1 MRYDLEK
8 RGNTPLYLYLYECIR
23 GDILNGVLP
32 AGTRLPSKR
41 NFAADQGIAVI
52 TAENAYAQL
61 LSEGY
66 ITSRS
71 RSGFYVSEISEGAD
85 LSQAFRQASGAVSA
99 PSAESDSNSSMVAV
113 SGSAEKTRSAK
124 KQPAESFI
132 DFTSG
137 RLHADAFPF
146 STWSK
151 LLRRILADQEGN
163 FLQAAPSMGIPEL
176 QEAIAAYLLQAK
188 GLYVQPS
195 HIFIGPGTEYL
206 HSVVLQLL
214 GGAAIT
220 AVEDP
225 GYKKIGQLYEGAGH
239 KCVHIPV
246 DEKGLRVDLLYG
258 SNIRLLHTSP
268 SHHFPTGCVMPVGRR
283 SKLLAWA
290 ASEDAYIIE
299 DDYDSEFRFNGKPI
313 PPLSVLDSER
323 VIYMNTFTKTLA
335 PSIRIAYMV
344 LPDALLSIYKNKLSY
359 YSSAV
364 SAFEQYTLAAF
375 IREGYYERHIAR
387 MRNFYRKERRMIL
400 DAIAASPLSEY
411 AVIEEE
417 NAGLHFVLRLPAVS
431 NDQTFTEKLRSEKI
445 RLSSLSDYAYHDRSE
460 YHHRFLISYASLTEE
475 ELKKALPVMVRA
487 LRSQSRK

>member
-8 RGNTPLYLYLYECIR
+8 RGNTPLYQYLYECIR
-23 GDILNGVLP
+23 GDILNGILP

-85 LSQAFRQASGAVSA
+85 LSQAFRQATAG
-99 PSAESDSNSSMVAV
+99 
-113 SGSAEKTRSAK
+113 KTRSAK

-195 HIFIGPGTEYL
+195 HILIGPGTEYL
-206 HSVVLQLL
+206 HSIVLQLL
-214 GGAAIT
+214 GGSAIT

-290 ASEDAYIIE
+290 ATEDAYIIE

-344 LPDALLSIYKNKLSY
+344 LPDALLSIYKSKLSY

-400 DAIAASPLSEY
+400 DAIASSPLSEY

-431 NDQTFTEKLRSEKI
+431 NDRTFTEKLRSEKI
-445 RLSSLSDYAYHDRSE
+445 RLSSLSDYAYHDRPE

>member
-23 GDILNGVLP
+23 GDILKGVLP

-71 RSGFYVSEISEGAD
+71 RSGFYVSEVSAAD
-85 LSQAFRQASGAVSA
+85 LSLAFRQETHVA
-99 PSAESDSNSSMVAV
+99 PVAKQTPEKKEGSD
-113 SGSAEKTRSAK
+113 
-124 KQPAESFI
+124 PLI

-146 STWSK
+146 STWSR
-151 LLRRILADQEGN
+151 LLRRILSDQEGN

-176 QEAIAAYLLQAK
+176 QEAIASYLLQAK
-188 GLYVQPS
+188 GLLVQPS
-195 HIFIGPGTEYL
+195 HIFVGPGTEYL

-214 GGAAIT
+214 GGSAIT

-258 SNIRLLHTSP
+258 SNIKLLHTSP

-283 SKLLAWA
+283 GKLLAWA

-299 DDYDSEFRFNGKPI
+299 DDYDSEFRFQGKPI

-400 DAIAASPLSEY
+400 DAIAASPLAEY

-417 NAGLHFVLRLPAVS
+417 NAGLHFVLRLPAVT
-431 NDQTFTEKLRSEKI
+431 NDQTFTEKLLSEKI
-445 RLSSLSDYAYHDRSE
+445 RLSSLSDYAYHDRQE
-460 YHHRFLISYASLTEE
+460 YHHRFLVNYASLTES
-475 ELKKALPVMVRA
+475 ELKKALPVMVSA
-487 LRSQSRK
+487 LRSQRRK

>member
-23 GDILNGVLP
+23 GDILKGVLP
-32 AGTRLPSKR
+32 AGARLPSKR

-71 RSGFYVSEISEGAD
+71 RSGFYVSEVSAAD
-85 LSQAFRQASGAVSA
+85 LSLTFRQKTHVA
-99 PSAESDSNSSMVAV
+99 PVAKQTPEKKEGSD
-113 SGSAEKTRSAK
+113 
-124 KQPAESFI
+124 PLI

-146 STWSK
+146 STWSR
-151 LLRRILADQEGN
+151 LLRRILSDQEGN

-176 QEAIAAYLLQAK
+176 QEAIASYLLRAK
-188 GLYVQPS
+188 GLLVQPS
-195 HIFIGPGTEYL
+195 HIFVGPGTEYL

-214 GGAAIT
+214 GGSAIT

-258 SNIRLLHTSP
+258 SNIKLLHTSP

-283 SKLLAWA
+283 GKLLAWA

-299 DDYDSEFRFNGKPI
+299 DDYDSEFRFQGKPI

-400 DAIAASPLSEY
+400 DAIAASPLAEY

-417 NAGLHFVLRLPAVS
+417 NAGLHFVLRLPAVT
-431 NDQTFTEKLRSEKI
+431 NDQTFTEKLLSEKI
-445 RLSSLSDYAYHDRSE
+445 RLSSLSDYAYHDRQE
-460 YHHRFLISYASLTEE
+460 YHHRFLVNYASLTES

-487 LRSQSRK
+487 LRSQRRK